1 MKNQLFALL
10 TTAALLTAGTA
21 LAQDKPT
28 LNTAPPGTPPPQPV
42 RPTPVEPTPAVPA
55 PVEPAPTAQPTPGS
69 PSGLELP
76 SDRDVRQAG
85 GSGAHQETMKRL
97 FLYSGFGLGYASNQ
111 FYSQFNIGVSPA
123 LGYRVTDKF
132 AIGPGISYTYN
143 NYGFDGAGVPSIS
156 TSSFGVKAFAQY
168 IVYQEFLAHAEYEVT
183 RAELLGVDSNGY
195 LTGGKVSRTATSPL
209 LGIGYRSQLGERA
222 AADILLLYNF
232 DSSYNSLYSNPVI
245 RFNFLF
251 NLGR

>member
-28 LNTAPPGTPPPQPV
+28 LNTAPPGSPPPQPV

-55 PVEPAPTAQPTPGS
+55 PVEPAPAPQPTPSS

-76 SDRDVRQAG
+76 SDRDVKQAG
-85 GSGAHQETMKRL
+85 GSSGHQEMMRKL
-97 FLYSGFGLGYASNQ
+97 FLYSGFGLGYSSNQ
-111 FYSQFNIGVSPA
+111 YYSQFNASISPA

-143 NYGFDGAGVPSIS
+143 NYGFDGIGLPNIS
-156 TSSFGVKAFAQY
+156 TSSIGVKAFAQY
-168 IVYQEFLAHAEYEVT
+168 IIYQEFLAHAEYEVT
-183 RAELLGVDSNGY
+183 RAELLNND
-195 LTGGKVSRTATSPL
+195 LAITRITASTPL
-209 LGIGYRSQLGERA
+209 LGVGYRSQLGERA

-232 DSSYNSLYSNPVI
+232 NSGYNSLYSNPVV

-251 NLGR
+251 NLSR

>member
-1 MKNQLFALL
+1 MKNHLLALL
-10 TTAALLTAGTA
+10 TSAALLAA
-21 LAQDKPT
+21 SAAQAQDKPT
-28 LNTAPPGTPPPQPV
+28 LNTAPPGNPQPV
-42 RPTPVEPTPAVPA
+42 QPTPVTPAPAVPA
-55 PVEPAPTAQPTPGS
+55 PAEPAPAPQPTPSS

-85 GSGAHQETMKRL
+85 GNGGGQETMRRL
-97 FLYSGFGLGYASNQ
+97 FIYSGFGLGYSSYAG
-111 FYSQFNIGVSPA
+111 YSQFNASISPA

-132 AIGPGISYTYN
+132 AVGPGLTYTYN
-143 NYGFDGAGVPSIS
+143 NYGSDAPGTKNLSFSN
-156 TSSFGVKAFAQY
+156 FGVKAFAQY

-183 RAELLGVDSNGY
+183 RAELPAFDVNGY
-195 LTGGKVSRTATSPL
+195 YVGKASRTFSTPL
-209 LGIGYRSQLGERA
+209 LGVGYRSQLGERA

-232 DSSYNSLYSNPVI
+232 NSGINSLYSNPVI

>member
-28 LNTAPPGTPPPQPV
+28 LNTAPPGSPPPVP
-42 RPTPVEPTPAVPA
+42 RPPVEPTPAVPA
-55 PVEPAPTAQPTPGS
+55 PVEPAPTPAPQPTSSS

-76 SDRDVRQAG
+76 SDRDVKQAG
-85 GSGAHQETMKRL
+85 GSSGNQEVMRKL
-97 FLYSGFGLGYASNQ
+97 FIYSGFGLGYSSYAG
-111 FYSQFNIGVSPA
+111 YSQFNASISPA

-132 AIGPGISYTYN
+132 AIGPGLSYTYN
-143 NYGFDGAGVPSIS
+143 NYGSDDPGTANLSFSN
-156 TSSFGVKAFAQY
+156 FGVKAFAQY

-183 RAELLGVDSNGY
+183 RAELPTFDANGY
-195 LTGGKVSRTATSPL
+195 YIGKTQRNFSTPL

-222 AADILLLYNF
+222 AVDILGLYNF
-232 DSSYNSLYSNPVI
+232 NSGINSIYSNPVI
-245 RFNFLF
+245 RINFLF